1 MSKNSQI
8 KFYYELGVTQNGKLI
23 EEYVTDLP
31 IIRKGEVMYERF
43 VDFIKKLHGDNILIL
58 WNKKTGSL
66 PKDNRLRI
74 DIEVPAEVELKY
86 NKDANG
92 AIEQIRNRDYP
103 ERLEHYKDNILLI
116 GINYEKD
123 LPNTDPKFK
132 HHSCAIEKA

>member
-1 MSKNSQI
+1 MSKNSQN

-86 NKDANG
+86 NK
-92 AIEQIRNRDYP
+92 
-103 ERLEHYKDNILLI
+103 
-116 GINYEKD
+116 
-123 LPNTDPKFK
+123 
-132 HHSCAIEKA
+132 

>member
-31 IIRKGEVMYERF
+31 IIRKGEVVYERF

-86 NKDANG
+86 NK
-92 AIEQIRNRDYP
+92 
-103 ERLEHYKDNILLI
+103 
-116 GINYEKD
+116 
-123 LPNTDPKFK
+123 
-132 HHSCAIEKA
+132 

>member
-31 IIRKGEVMYERF
+31 IIRKGEIVYERF

-58 WNKKTGSL
+58 WNKKMGSL

-74 DIEVPAEVELKY
+74 DIEVPVEVELKY
-86 NKDANG
+86 NK
-92 AIEQIRNRDYP
+92 
-103 ERLEHYKDNILLI
+103 
-116 GINYEKD
+116 
-123 LPNTDPKFK
+123 
-132 HHSCAIEKA
+132 